1 MIRPELLDVI
11 ELLVDLP
18 EHNLCPGAQ
27 GAIVYCHHD
36 DTYEVEFTNE
46 DGETVALCPLSADQF
61 IVVWQA
67 KTRTWLSKADQIVVL
82 IAHLPEDAGREV
94 LDFAR
99 FLHERRQ
106 RQWAESAAHPATM
119 ARETLT

>member
-1 MIRPELLDVI
+1 MIKPELFDVV

-18 EHNLCPGAQ
+18 EHNLRPGVQ
-27 GAIVYCHHD
+27 GAIVYCHPD

-67 KTRTWLSKADQIVVL
+67 KTRTWLPVSERVATLVTY
-82 IAHLPEDAGREV
+82 LPEEAGREV

-99 FLHERRQ
+99 FLRLRRPQ
-106 RQWAESAAHPATM
+106 QTAIIGGNQ
-119 ARETLT
+119 